1 MLFPRLQ
8 LQDGSAA
15 ELLEIIMMTEATT
28 ERQIKRST
36 DLEEA
41 FMGVELAVRLA
52 PDHGTLDLSTTSA
65 VLFVGECNFNYS
77 RSWQRQ
83 EEVNENVTPGKCGFS
98 LPYSVQADEGKE

>member
-52 PDHGTLDLSTTSA
+52 PDHGTLDHLDHVSRLIRRGVQFQLFK
-65 VLFVGECNFNYS
+65 VLAKAR
-77 RSWQRQ
+77 RS
-83 EEVNENVTPGKCGFS
+83 K
-98 LPYSVQADEGKE
+98 